1 MARRLAKQPPCH
13 LPLAAGPCNGDPR
26 NIELGGTALLQ
37 GSLMIRRLAHEIV
50 IVLEKN
56 NRAWDEQV
64 TAEVIRS
71 G

>member
-1 MARRLAKQPPCH
+1 
-13 LPLAAGPCNGDPR
+13 
-26 NIELGGTALLQ
+26 
-37 GSLMIRRLAHEIV
+37 MIRRLAHEIV